1 MSSAKRVYLDYRIPK
16 NSGSRP
22 SDFYNE
28 QVRAGHPCE
37 LFIQDDGSYICRVY
51 AWYDNNRQ
59 QNPRKGRI
67 LPGPAAGSVPVQT
80 RRYCRVCLQWHC
92 NTWNS
97 NGMSTSE
104 PFICYL
110 TPGNGAV
117 TVSVEKKPKRIRG
130 YMDSVTTEE
139 FVKVKEW
146 IKLNYDVLMS
156 NWNEPDSGALCR
168 NVKKV

>member
-1 MSSAKRVYLDYRIPK
+1 
-16 NSGSRP
+16 
-22 SDFYNE
+22 
-28 QVRAGHPCE
+28 
-37 LFIQDDGSYICRVY
+37 
-51 AWYDNNRQ
+51 
-59 QNPRKGRI
+59 
-67 LPGPAAGSVPVQT
+67 
-80 RRYCRVCLQWHC
+80 
-92 NTWNS
+92 
-97 NGMSTSE
+97 MSTSE
-104 PFICYL
+104 PFIYYL

-117 TVSVEKKPKRIRG
+117 NFSVEKKPKRIRG

>member
-1 MSSAKRVYLDYRIPK
+1 MTDLTFVEYVFNDTVTLGIVMECP
-16 NSGSRP
+16 
-22 SDFYNE
+22 
-28 QVRAGHPCE
+28 
-37 LFIQDDGSYICRVY
+37 
-51 AWYDNNRQ
+51 
-59 QNPRKGRI
+59 
-67 LPGPAAGSVPVQT
+67 
-80 RRYCRVCLQWHC
+80 LQSHL
-92 NTWNS
+92 S
-97 NGMSTSE
+97 ITS
-104 PFICYL
+104 P
-110 TPGNGAV
+110 PGNGAV

>member
-37 LFIQDDGSYICRVY
+37 LFIQDDGSYICRV
-51 AWYDNNRQ
+51 
-59 QNPRKGRI
+59 
-67 LPGPAAGSVPVQT
+67 
-80 RRYCRVCLQWHC
+80 CLQWHC

-104 PFICYL
+104 PFIYYL